1 MTWRW
6 QISEAVNSLR
16 FYRRRTVVTILSLAW
31 GVASFVL
38 LMSYGHGF
46 DQALL
51 QGFQAVGQDLIIM
64 AAGQTSLQAGGMRS
78 GREVRLELSD
88 VETLR
93 EAVPTVGAMSPE
105 LLKYRTKVVRGTRE
119 KQYTLR
125 AVRHEYQYIRNM
137 QMVSGRWIGRE
148 DTLQRNRVAVVGA
161 TVAKEMFSGIPPVGE
176 EIALQGQR
184 FTVIGVLEAKGQL
197 ANYNTPDNNCIFIP
211 YDTMSIYKD
220 LRYPDFIVWT
230 PISPQARDR
239 AIRDVRATLGTIHR
253 FSPNDEKAIFI
264 LAFNQFMYIIETMS
278 MAARMLLGF
287 VGALTLGIGGVGLA
301 NIMLATVLDR
311 TREIGVLKALG
322 GPKGMILK
330 QFLFEALI
338 IVGVGGLLGVA
349 VGALATF
356 ALGSMPLFGAIMD
369 DAPDK
374 GNVELGLSLGSIL
387 VSTGV
392 LLFVGLVAGM
402 IPAIKA
408 ARLDPIE
415 ALRYE

>member
-1 MTWRW
+1 
-6 QISEAVNSLR
+6 
-16 FYRRRTVVTILSLAW
+16 
-31 GVASFVL
+31 
-38 LMSYGHGF
+38 
-46 DQALL
+46 
-51 QGFQAVGQDLIIM
+51 
-64 AAGQTSLQAGGMRS
+64 MRS

-105 LLKYRTKVVRGTRE
+105 LLKYGTKVVRGTRE

-230 PISPQARDR
+230 PISPQTRDR
-239 AIRDVRATLGTIHR
+239 AIRDVRAILGTIHR

-349 VGALATF
+349 VGAVATF

>member
-1 MTWRW
+1 
-6 QISEAVNSLR
+6 
-16 FYRRRTVVTILSLAW
+16 
-31 GVASFVL
+31 
-38 LMSYGHGF
+38 
-46 DQALL
+46 
-51 QGFQAVGQDLIIM
+51 
-64 AAGQTSLQAGGMRS
+64 
-78 GREVRLELSD
+78 
-88 VETLR
+88 
-93 EAVPTVGAMSPE
+93 
-105 LLKYRTKVVRGTRE
+105 
-119 KQYTLR
+119 
-125 AVRHEYQYIRNM
+125 
-137 QMVSGRWIGRE
+137 
-148 DTLQRNRVAVVGA
+148 
-161 TVAKEMFSGIPPVGE
+161 MFSGIPPVGE

-184 FTVIGVLEAKGQL
+184 FTVIGVLDAKGQL

-230 PISPQARDR
+230 PISPQVRDR

-264 LAFNQFMYIIETMS
+264 LAFNQFLYIIETMS

-322 GPKGMILK
+322 GPKVMILK

-349 VGALATF
+349 VGAVATF

-374 GNVELGLSLGSIL
+374 GNVELVLSLGSIL

-408 ARLDPIE
+408 SRLDPIE